1 MALSEFAGKPVPQEL
16 IINVPRLM
24 AAYYAGRPDPLLK
37 SQQVSFGTSG
47 HRGCSLDRTFN
58 ERHILELDLLRFRE
72 AKYIAGDHI
81 SDRKCIGTHRACIS
95 IPQVL

>member
-58 ERHILELDLLRFRE
+58 ERHIL
-72 AKYIAGDHI
+72 AIAQAI
-81 SDRKCIGTHRACIS
+81 CIVFSPKIRICKTYRS
-95 IPQVL
+95 IAQNN